1 MELYVFSDSD
11 NIRDIVKLSGKN
23 SQFEV
28 PAFLSRKSVE
38 TVAHR
43 MPAGTFAYVD
53 VAGWES
59 GEAKKIL
66 WPLFRTCDVFWGL
79 VDPQG
84 SFTDIAELFHVG
96 VVDYLGP
103 DEIGVG
109 LTPSRIGRVMQ
120 YLERLM
126 PGRMQE
132 LQQKEADDSYE
143 EHNSVNSWDDIVPG
157 QEYPFFFMFIEL
169 DDKDEMEQMYD
180 RRHLDPALASF
191 RSYVEKTVRPYN
203 GRLWIWSRFG
213 GIALFPLDFDR
224 ADPLQC
230 GFKLMLFKHLYDVEG
245 SMFPNIISFRVA
257 LHIGTTVYQKGNT
270 GQVISDTLN
279 SVFHL
284 GQQYTEQGSF
294 YITED
299 VCRVSADTLR
309 DCLVDAGTFEG
320 RNILRMRVPVF
331 NAKPLFQS

>member
-79 VDPQG
+79 VDPEG

-132 LQQKEADDSYE
+132 LQQK
-143 EHNSVNSWDDIVPG
+143 
-157 QEYPFFFMFIEL
+157 
-169 DDKDEMEQMYD
+169 
-180 RRHLDPALASF
+180 
-191 RSYVEKTVRPYN
+191 
-203 GRLWIWSRFG
+203 
-213 GIALFPLDFDR
+213 
-224 ADPLQC
+224 
-230 GFKLMLFKHLYDVEG
+230 
-245 SMFPNIISFRVA
+245 
-257 LHIGTTVYQKGNT
+257 
-270 GQVISDTLN
+270 
-279 SVFHL
+279 
-284 GQQYTEQGSF
+284 
-294 YITED
+294 
-299 VCRVSADTLR
+299 
-309 DCLVDAGTFEG
+309 
-320 RNILRMRVPVF
+320 
-331 NAKPLFQS
+331 